1 MNYLVVRKSGE
12 AVYSQIYRALRREVR
27 EHYKPG
33 DCLPTEPQLAELF
46 SVNRH
51 TIRRAVDVL
60 LADGLVQ
67 RQHGRGTFVTAYP
80 IEYPITKGTRFTEN
94 LASSGKAIESTILR
108 KLVVPARGGVAKN
121 LEITSETSVIWMETL
136 RLVEDLPF
144 CIISHFL
151 PHKGFEFVLEK
162 FEGGSLHRF
171 LNQMG
176 ISPVRRQS
184 LITAQIPVAE
194 DAKYLQMPANQPVL
208 RVKSVNVNAE
218 NGQSVEY
225 AVTRFRAD
233 RVQLNIALG

>member
-1 MNYLVVRKSGE
+1 MNYLVARESGE
-12 AVYSQIYRALRREVR
+12 AVYSQIYQALRQEVR
-27 EHYKPG
+27 EHNKPG
-33 DCLPTEPQLAELF
+33 DCLPTEAQLAERF

-51 TIRRAVDVL
+51 TIRRAV
-60 LADGLVQ
+60 DGLVQ

-94 LASSGKAIESTILR
+94 LAGSRKTTESTILR
-108 KLVVPARGGVAKN
+108 KLVIPAQGGVAKN
-121 LEITSETSVIWMETL
+121 LEVTSKTSVILMETL

-151 PHKGFEFVLEK
+151 PHKGFEFVMEK

-176 ISPVRRQS
+176 ISPIRRQS
-184 LITAQIPVAE
+184 LIAAQIPVAE

-208 RVKSVNVNAE
+208 LVKSINVNAE
-218 NGQSVEY
+218 NGQPVEY

-233 RVQLNIALG
+233 RVQINIALG